1 MDFAFVLICA
11 RTINIHVAAQ
21 IFRSHLHLCFLTP
34 DPNNYP
40 QMSVIQFVT
49 IFLLGVAP
57 ALAATSPIFKN
68 NPIGTVAVADFPSA
82 GTYPITKGYVYFYS
96 PKGKEVHVHLDM
108 TGLPKIGGPFVY
120 HIHENAISDDNCE
133 TAGLHF
139 NPYGADPNCDSQDDL
154 SLCQVGDLSGKHGPI
169 NATCFATTYVDPFL
183 SLNDS
188 VNGIV
193 GKSVVFHY
201 GDLTKFACATIQ
213 LADDEQMERFNALN
227 STDKNQHDDIDREW
241 VEWTESRL
249 TFESSSIETHSETQ
263 SEAYSIE
270 TYSTEAYS
278 TETHPTEPYPTE
290 HFSTEPYPTE
300 LSSTEPSYAEPFST
314 EMYSTEMYSSDTYSS
329 ETHWSKSIADESD
342 PIECDPIESDPIE
355 SDPAEFDPV
364 ESIATNSTEDEYTP
378 TESTNSSATQE
389 LDCQNCTDHGNDSKW
404 NGTRLSYE
412 SCSSEAQ
419 AATIQGGVGMM
430 IGALF
435 GALL

>member
-1 MDFAFVLICA
+1 
-11 RTINIHVAAQ
+11 
-21 IFRSHLHLCFLTP
+21 
-34 DPNNYP
+34 
-40 QMSVIQFVT
+40 MSVIQFVT
-49 IFLLGVAP
+49 ILLLGVTP
-57 ALAATSPIFKN
+57 ALAATSPVFKN
-68 NPIGTVAVADFPSA
+68 NPIGTVAVADFPSV
-82 GTYPITKGYVYFYS
+82 GTYPLTKGYVYFYS

-108 TGLPKIGGPFVY
+108 TGLPKSGGPFVY

-139 NPYGADPNCDSQDDL
+139 NPFGANPNCDNQEDL
-154 SLCQVGDLSGKHGPI
+154 SLCQVGDLSGKHGSI

-188 VNGIV
+188 VNDIV

-227 STDKNQHDDIDREW
+227 LTDMNQHDDIDREW

-249 TFESSSIETHSETQ
+249 TFDSSSIETHSETQ
-263 SEAYSIE
+263 TEAYSIE
-270 TYSTEAYS
+270 TYSTGAYS
-278 TETHPTEPYPTE
+278 TETHSTETYSTD
-290 HFSTEPYPTE
+290 HFSTEAYPTE
-300 LSSTEPSYAEPFST
+300 LSSTEPSSTEPSYAEQFST
-314 EMYSTEMYSSDTYSS
+314 EMYSTEMYSYSS
-329 ETHWSKSIADESD
+329 ETNWSKSIAAESD
-342 PIECDPIESDPIE
+342 ATKSDSVESDHIE

-364 ESIATNSTEDEYTP
+364 ESIATNSTEYEYTP

-389 LDCQNCTDHGNDSKW
+389 FDCQNCTEHGNDSKW